1 MGAFEYQALD
11 DTGKARKG
19 VLEGDTARQVRQKLR
34 EQGWIPLEVGEVAQ
48 QDKPSR
54 GSFSFGRGASPT
66 ELAMI
71 TRQLATLVGS
81 GLPLEEALGAVARQS
96 EKARIRRMMSAVR
109 SRVMEGH
116 SLADGLAG
124 FPRAFSEMYRAT
136 VAAGE
141 QTGHLET
148 VLERLAD
155 YTEGRQHMRQKV
167 QLALFYPAGLMIVA
181 VSVVVLL
188 LTYVV
193 PKVTEVYADIGRE
206 LPGLT
211 SAMISISAFLRDYGL
226 WLLLAIVLGV
236 IAFAYSLRAEA
247 FRRRVHAFVL
257 KIPLVGK
264 LNRGINAGRFS
275 RTFSILAG
283 SGVPILDALRISAQV
298 ISNLPMR
305 EAVQEAA
312 SRVREGT
319 GISRALERSGQ
330 FPPMMLHLIASGETS
345 GRLEQMLERAAIN
358 QERETEGTIAS
369 LLAVFEPMLIL
380 VMGGVVL
387 TIVMAI
393 LMPIFQ
399 LNQLVGQ

>member
-11 DTGKARKG
+11 DTGKQRRG

-34 EQGWIPLEVGEVAQ
+34 EQGWLPLEVAEIARQERSSKRIFTLSGGASAQEVA
-48 QDKPSR
+48 
-54 GSFSFGRGASPT
+54 
-66 ELAMI
+66 LI

-81 GLPLEEALGAVARQS
+81 GLPLEEALQAVAQQS
-96 EKARIRRMMSAVR
+96 EKPRLRRMMTAVR
-109 SRVMEGH
+109 AKVMEGH
-116 SLADGLAG
+116 TLADGLAG

-141 QTGHLET
+141 QTGHLEL

-155 YTEGRQHMRQKV
+155 YTESRQHMRQKV
-167 QLALFYPAGLMIVA
+167 QLALFYPIGLMVVA

-193 PKVTEVYADIGRE
+193 PKVVEVFSDVGQE

-211 SAMISISAFLRDYGL
+211 KTMIALSGFLRDYGI
-226 WLLLAIVLGV
+226 WLLLAIAAAALTFGY
-236 IAFAYSLRAEA
+236 AMRRSS
-247 FRRRVHAFVL
+247 FRRRVHRLVL
-257 KIPLVGK
+257 RLPLVGK
-264 LNRGINAGRFS
+264 LNRGINAGRFA
-275 RTFSILAG
+275 RTFAILAG
-283 SGVPILDALRISAQV
+283 SGVPILEALRISAQV

-305 EAVQEAA
+305 DAVEDAA

-319 GISRALERSGQ
+319 GISRALERSKQ
-330 FPPMMLHLIASGETS
+330 FPPMLLHLISSGELS

-369 LLAVFEPMLIL
+369 MLAVFEPMLIL
-380 VMGGVVL
+380 VMGGMVL
-387 TIVMAI
+387 LIVMSI

-399 LNQLVGQ
+399 LNQLVG